1 MSYYLLPLIPWIEQG
16 GSTYSSCCI
25 TLWSV
30 WWHHFI
36 VSNTLASI
44 CSSLSIL
51 VRITFALTEDRPLG
65 IGLIISTLDCY
76 SAFGLPTTFEVEKGK
91 FLFNNGCYLIGRLEC
106 LLRNIIFAMK
116 RPWLDQQCSVL
127 TKIFYHFKKLL
138 FTNSKYFKL
147 SSKGSKVVL
156 GLY

>member
-1 MSYYLLPLIPWIEQG
+1 M
-16 GSTYSSCCI
+16 
-25 TLWSV
+25 
-30 WWHHFI
+30 
-36 VSNTLASI
+36 
-44 CSSLSIL
+44 
-51 VRITFALTEDRPLG
+51 G

-91 FLFNNGCYLIGRLEC
+91 LLFNNGCYLIGRLEC

-138 FTNSKYFKL
+138 CTNSKYFKL
-147 SSKGSKVVL
+147 STKGSKVVL
-156 GLY
+156 GYINHSSFQVVDSNQSTWLYLTRVN